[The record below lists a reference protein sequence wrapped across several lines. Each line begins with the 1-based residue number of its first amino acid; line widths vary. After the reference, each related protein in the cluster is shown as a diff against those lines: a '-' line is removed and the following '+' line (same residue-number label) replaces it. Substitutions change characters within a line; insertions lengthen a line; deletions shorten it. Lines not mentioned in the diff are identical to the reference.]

1 MKKVIFFD
9 VDNTLIC
16 REKNQIC
23 ESTIK
28 ALEMCKNN
36 GVGVA
41 IATGR
46 SLAMLKQEGLDKLA
60 DIIIS
65 SNGSMITIN
74 EEVIYKQPMPT
85 HDVNALIECFKQ
97 QQIPY
102 VIHMQE
108 KSQGMIE
115 HPWIQELSQKYNMS
129 FEALETKEE
138 LVYQLNARITL
149 QQVEALS
156 KSFKGFRFVPLID
169 LEEGYD
175 IFNLECNKGSG
186 IKRVKALY
194 QDKCYRYYC
203 FGDGFNDFEMFEVVD
218 YAIAMGN
225 GCEALKA
232 KANYVT
238 ESISKQGVYKA
249 LKNLNII

>member
-16 REKNQIC
+16 REKNKIC

-36 GVGVA
+36 GVELA

-46 SLAMLKQEGLDKLA
+46 SLAMLRQEGLDKLA

-65 SNGSMITIN
+65 SNGSMVTI
-74 EEVIYKQPMPT
+74 EEAVIYEQSMEDKK
-85 HDVNALIECFKQ
+85 VKKLLEKFKAQ
-97 QQIPY
+97 RIPY
-102 VIHMQE
+102 VLHMKE
-108 KSQGMIE
+108 HSYGTLE
-115 HPWIQELSQKYNMS
+115 HPWVKELSEKYNMS
-129 FEALETKEE
+129 FEEVGETTQA
-138 LVYQLNARITL
+138 VYQLNAQIREDQL
-149 QQVEALS
+149 EELRKV
-156 KSFKGFRFVPLID
+156 FKTFRFVPLID
-169 LEEGYD
+169 LKDGYD
-175 IFNLECNKGSG
+175 IFNVACNKGSG
-186 IKRVKALY
+186 IKQVKALY
-194 QDKCYRYYC
+194 EDKSYRYYC
-203 FGDGFNDFEMFEVVD
+203 FGDGFNDFEMFEEVD

-238 ESISKQGVYKA
+238 ESISKQGIYKA
-249 LKNLNII
+249 LKKLSII